1 MICFPL
7 LQTYRFA
14 RSLDK
19 RISQDVK
26 QIFTSEMIGKN
37 KRERER
43 EWDKRAAE
51 MLHEKFHWSNHL
63 NEDVL
68 IMKLWRHLKALSQWL
83 QEDFMGDPC
92 IQAMLNLNLGLTQTT
107 RQLRSSFS
115 REVMCQFP
123 KKAPYSARICGSTY
137 LSHHLHL
144 WVHSWGVWAKVVGG
158 VGAHQ
163 HLFLGFVPCQCLE
176 IRRGRLYV
184 KTCF

>member
-1 MICFPL
+1 
-7 LQTYRFA
+7 
-14 RSLDK
+14 
-19 RISQDVK
+19 
-26 QIFTSEMIGKN
+26 MIGTN

-43 EWDKRAAE
+43 VRQKSCRNVTWKID
-51 MLHEKFHWSNHL
+51 WSNHL

-92 IQAMLNLNLGLTQTT
+92 IQAMLNLNLGLTQIT

-115 REVMCQFP
+115 REVVCQFQ
-123 KKAPYSARICGSTY
+123 KKAPYSARICGSRY

-184 KTCF
+184 VFNFCSYSLHHESW